1 MPASQTNNSKISVEA
16 IVQRIIAFRQITP
29 LDRQLL
35 QSAMMASS
43 GLNYKDRFQ
52 ISRVYEGIQ
61 KGLILVVE

>member
-1 MPASQTNNSKISVEA
+1 MAVRQTNNSRVSVEA
-16 IVQRIIAFRQITP
+16 IVQRILAFRQITP

-35 QSAMMASS
+35 KSAIMTPN
-43 GLNYKDRFQ
+43 GLNNKERFQ

>member
-1 MPASQTNNSKISVEA
+1 MAVGQTNNSKISVEA
-16 IVQRIIAFRQITP
+16 IVQRIMAFRQLTP

-35 QSAMMASS
+35 QSAMLASN
-43 GLNYKDRFQ
+43 GLNNKDRFQ

>member
-1 MPASQTNNSKISVEA
+1 MAVGQTNNPRVSVEA
-16 IVQRIIAFRQITP
+16 IVQRIVAFRQITP

-35 QSAMMASS
+35 KSAMLSPN
-43 GLNYKDRFQ
+43 GLNYKERFQ

>member
-1 MPASQTNNSKISVEA
+1 MGISQTNNSRVSVEA

-35 QSAMMASS
+35 QSAMLASN
-43 GLNYKDRFQ
+43 GLNNKERFH